1 MYDLKFS
8 RFFGEFGYNA
18 IKNIIDGFYL
28 HHTTLL
34 NNLSN
39 FVEIQLLKYNT
50 PFSDV
55 SIFYNNFGDKHY
67 IELSWYDR
75 NNNKVF
81 FNIYDSYIMF
91 LSMEDMVD
99 HVLYDYDLE
108 THHIWKTDT
117 KSKRFIVF
125 EVSYIIK
132 ELFYDETN
140 DNNDGL
146 FNYTSVG
153 IYCSLDELTTLVN
166 NFQTKY
172 PELELFKL
180 NCCSF
185 ECRLKDTNF
194 MNRDKLEYYLKEF
207 VDYLKLETENANIVD
222 KSIVFYGQD
231 GQDE

>member
-222 KSIVFYGQD
+222 KSIIFYGQD
-231 GQDE
+231 KQE

>member
-1 MYDLKFS
+1 
-8 RFFGEFGYNA
+8 
-18 IKNIIDGFYL
+18 
-28 HHTTLL
+28 
-34 NNLSN
+34 
-39 FVEIQLLKYNT
+39 
-50 PFSDV
+50 
-55 SIFYNNFGDKHY
+55 
-67 IELSWYDR
+67 
-75 NNNKVF
+75 
-81 FNIYDSYIMF
+81 
-91 LSMEDMVD
+91 MEDMVD

-207 VDYLKLETENANIVD
+207 VDYLKIHLKINNFWLLNNLS
-222 KSIVFYGQD
+222 KY
-231 GQDE
+231 